1 MKVIVFGATGMVGQG
16 VLRASL
22 LDPAVE
28 RVLVV
33 GRAPTGV
40 RNDKLQDLVQQDFL
54 NFSRAETALAG
65 YDACF
70 FCLGVSSA
78 GLTEPVYRRVTY
90 DIAMAVASTLVRLDP
105 GMTFIFVSGAGADSS
120 ARGRVMWARIK
131 GETENALLALPF
143 KAVYVFRPGF
153 IQPLHGIT
161 SKTKLYRMVYAALAP
176 LYPLLQAL
184 FPAYVTTTDQIGRA
198 MIELAEHGGPTRL
211 LENADINAVSR

>member
-1 MKVIVFGATGMVGQG
+1 VRHAT
-16 VLRASL
+16 
-22 LDPAVE
+22 
-28 RVLVV
+28 
-33 GRAPTGV
+33 
-40 RNDKLQDLVQQDFL
+40 LQDLVQQDFL
-54 NFSRAETALAG
+54 NFSGAETALAG

-105 GMTFIFVSGAGADSS
+105 GMTFIFVSGTGADSS

-143 KAVYVFRPGF
+143 KAVYVFRPGY

-161 SKTKLYRMVYAALAP
+161 SRTKLYRALYAILAP
-176 LYPLLQAL
+176 LYPLVKAL
-184 FPAYVTTTDQIGRA
+184 FPAAVTTTDQIGRA
-198 MIELAEHGGPTRL
+198 MIELAEHGGPKRL